1 MNKELVKLINENPE
15 LDVVVMA
22 STDSL
27 TDEYGS
33 ILLESLRAEV
43 ADIYNSP
50 CSETIYFC
58 KEDVID
64 RLMDVLCD
72 EEEYSSLPDDE
83 YEKMCEIKAN
93 DYFYKKVI
101 VIWAN

>member
-50 CSETIYFC
+50 YSETIYFC